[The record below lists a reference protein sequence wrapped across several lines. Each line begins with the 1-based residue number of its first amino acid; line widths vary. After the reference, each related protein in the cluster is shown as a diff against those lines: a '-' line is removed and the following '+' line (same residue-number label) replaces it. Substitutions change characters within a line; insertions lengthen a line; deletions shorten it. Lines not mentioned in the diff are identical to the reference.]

1 MLAACGIAVPLAHG
15 EDNGLAVSDAWIRM
29 IIHSRPA
36 AGYFTVTNNGAKDRV
51 LTGASSPACGTVM
64 LHRSV
69 TEDGAEKMEMAGKV
83 TVPAHGTLQF
93 APRGYHLMCMKPS
106 PAMEPGKDV
115 PVTLRFLDGSAVTT
129 AFKVK
134 GASGG

>member
-1 MLAACGIAVPLAHG
+1 MLAAAGIAAPLAHG
-15 EDNGLAVSDAWIRM
+15 EDNGLAVSDGWMRM
-29 IIHSRPA
+29 IIPSRPA
-36 AGYFTVTNNGAKDRV
+36 AGYFTLRNNGAKDRV

-69 TEDGAEKMEMAGKV
+69 TADGAEKMEMVDKV

-93 APRGYHLMCMKPS
+93 APHGYHLMCMKPS

-115 PVTLRFLDGSAVTT
+115 PVTLRFLDGSALTT